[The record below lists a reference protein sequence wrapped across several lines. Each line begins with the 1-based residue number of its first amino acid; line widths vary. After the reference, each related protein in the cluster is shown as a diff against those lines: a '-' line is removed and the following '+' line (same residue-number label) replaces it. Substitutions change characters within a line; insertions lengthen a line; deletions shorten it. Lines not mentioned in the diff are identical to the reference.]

1 MLAIQDDPEVPEHGQ
16 DEEANL
22 CINIDFD
29 DNKTLEVNILNV
41 VIFMSNLKM
50 ILKTLETIYFLQ
62 TKCLSFQKEIDDLK
76 QEKEK
81 LQTLNDISKKI
92 VQSLQDSFFQLELR
106 IKKGFL
112 RFNQKGNLQKPF
124 ICKEKMLF

>member
-1 MLAIQDDPEVPEHGQ
+1 M
-16 DEEANL
+16 
-22 CINIDFD
+22 
-29 DNKTLEVNILNV
+29 
-41 VIFMSNLKM
+41 
-50 ILKTLETIYFLQ
+50 IYFLQ

-112 RFNQKGNLQKPF
+112 RFSQKGNLQKPF